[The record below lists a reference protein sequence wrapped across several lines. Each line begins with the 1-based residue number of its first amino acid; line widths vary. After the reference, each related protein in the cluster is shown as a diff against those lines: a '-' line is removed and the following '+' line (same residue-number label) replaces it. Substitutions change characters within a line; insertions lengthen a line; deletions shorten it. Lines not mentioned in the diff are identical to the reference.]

1 MKGVVQMTRLY
12 KHIGQ
17 AFLAGIVAILPIAGL
32 IITVAYL
39 ESTIS
44 STGISKIP
52 FYFPGFGL
60 LTAVISI
67 YLVGLIV
74 TNFIGKWIW
83 KRVDKILNR
92 LPALGRIYQTLK
104 QILGYGEGEDA
115 IFHEVVLVPSTD
127 QQSEE
132 LGLVT
137 NKMSDDQG
145 HTNLIIFV
153 PGAPSPT
160 SGRLIVM
167 RQDSVKRL
175 AVPVNE
181 AIKALVSMGKTEID
195 LRSFGAPKEQS
206 EIDGIKVP

>member
-1 MKGVVQMTRLY
+1 MTRLY

-160 SGRLIVM
+160 SGRLLVM